1 MSYRLRDMRVITRH
15 TLAELENYKS
25 HWRLRVFWIFGTKCV
40 SCPREGTQLVKLQ
53 HKTIEEF
60 RPVDVFT
67 SRMVLMTV
75 DHIVPKSMGGGNTL
89 DNMQPMCVHCN
100 NVKSNHNMTN
110 EELAIIVK
118 EKVRWMDIG
127 GRLSELRRLSY
138 LSG

>member
-1 MSYRLRDMRVITRH
+1 MSYRLRDMTIVSRH
-15 TLAELENYKS
+15 TLDELEAYKF
-25 HWRLRVFWIFGTKCV
+25 HWRLRVFWMFGTKCV
-40 SCPREGTQLVKLQ
+40 SCSREGTQLVKLQ

-67 SRMVLMTV
+67 SRMILMTV

-89 DNMQPMCVHCN
+89 DNMQPMCSPCN
-100 NVKSNHNMTN
+100 NKKSNHDMTN

-118 EKVRWMDIG
+118 EKVRWMDINE
-127 GRLSELRRLSY
+127 RLSELRRLSY